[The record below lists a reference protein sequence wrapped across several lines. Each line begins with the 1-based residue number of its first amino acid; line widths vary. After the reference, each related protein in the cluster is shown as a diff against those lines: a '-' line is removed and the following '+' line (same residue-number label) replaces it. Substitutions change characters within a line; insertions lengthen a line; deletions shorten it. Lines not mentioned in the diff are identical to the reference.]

1 VDSKIYYSRAKQTLD
16 QYASSKY
23 PVMPGNPYVTKNSLD
38 HNGFEQESLGAQ
50 VKFNKALASQR
61 LAWGLNEHT
70 DNERTRFKGPTVP
83 GDFVGYNELSFL
95 HHQRAQRAGPLT
107 RSSSAS
113 VGC

>member
-1 VDSKIYYSRAKQTLD
+1 
-16 QYASSKY
+16 
-23 PVMPGNPYVTKNSLD
+23 MTKNSLD

-61 LAWGLNEHT
+61 LAWGLEYEHT

-83 GDFVGYNELSFL
+83 GDFVGYNELSFPPPPASAV
-95 HHQRAQRAGPLT
+95 RSGPLT